1 MNMKSCRDFE
11 NLLSLF
17 AGGELEA
24 EQTAQVAAHLETCA
38 ACRQK
43 VSAYKQLTSH
53 LSEMDSPALPDKLF
67 KDFYDGVREKIAAD
81 ARARSRTLGL
91 VALLHVLHRH
101 RRLAWVASAFVV
113 VIIGSALLL
122 TQRFQPISQSP
133 NSLTQLLEKREWGGL
148 YHAMRNNEMKLRFL
162 DEPVSAKLL
171 QTALTELVVEQRKDR
186 KLREG
191 LERIL
196 PGLPIPQGRIS
207 RLGRS
212 ARILGKITAVG
223 YESAMASRRIRSNP
237 EVLLQTLL
245 KTNMNETVTIRELL
259 LKTSF

>member
-1 MNMKSCRDFE
+1 
-11 NLLSLF
+11 
-17 AGGELEA
+17 
-24 EQTAQVAAHLETCA
+24 
-38 ACRQK
+38 
-43 VSAYKQLTSH
+43 
-53 LSEMDSPALPDKLF
+53 
-67 KDFYDGVREKIAAD
+67 
-81 ARARSRTLGL
+81 
-91 VALLHVLHRH
+91 
-101 RRLAWVASAFVV
+101 
-113 VIIGSALLL
+113 
-122 TQRFQPISQSP
+122 
-133 NSLTQLLEKREWGGL
+133 
-148 YHAMRNNEMKLRFL
+148 MRNNEMKLRFL